1 MIYYYSL
8 AYPKLRSPLH
18 DIQNLKVNVSFY
30 VDTHSTFDS
39 FIWSKN
45 QMSAWLCI
53 SVIDACISEI
63 TDRGTISNSMDLS

>member
-18 DIQNLKVNVSFY
+18 DIQNLKVNVSFS

>member
-18 DIQNLKVNVSFY
+18 GIQNLEVNVSFS
-30 VDTHSTFDS
+30 VDTHSTFDN
-39 FIWSKN
+39 FIWLKN
-45 QMSAWLCI
+45 QKSAWLCI
-53 SVIDACISEI
+53 SLIDACIFEI